1 MFPAGPDRQDSRPPT
16 TPCYPWGMALTRPA
30 RTATART
37 ATLFAALVLSLAAC
51 TGGEQDP
58 SPSSDGGGAEASDSA
73 PEASDA
79 PSAEGGAQPGSR
91 TGTLTITH
99 DGEETAF
106 TPDIVRCEGEP
117 GTIRHVSLAM
127 EGEELPLVEVTPGEF
142 AMVKLEREG
151 APEKSTS
158 TAGITAQDGSVA
170 FDAAEIG
177 DAVVHG
183 TVNCAEDPQG

>member
-1 MFPAGPDRQDSRPPT
+1 
-16 TPCYPWGMALTRPA
+16 MATSHSV
-30 RTATART
+30 RTAA
-37 ATLFAALVLSLAAC
+37 ALAALVLSLAAC
-51 TGGEQDP
+51 TGSEQDP
-58 SPSSDGGGAEASDSA
+58 APSSDGGGAGTSDSA
-73 PEASDA
+73 PAAPQGPSD
-79 PSAEGGAQPGSR
+79 EGAAQPGHE

-106 TPDIVRCEGEP
+106 APEVVRCEGES
-117 GTIRHVSLAM
+117 GTIHHVTLTM
-127 EGEELPLVEVTPGEF
+127 EGDELPLIEVTPGEF

-158 TAGITAQDGSVA
+158 AAGITAEDGAVT

-183 TVNCAEDPQG
+183 TVNCAEDAQG